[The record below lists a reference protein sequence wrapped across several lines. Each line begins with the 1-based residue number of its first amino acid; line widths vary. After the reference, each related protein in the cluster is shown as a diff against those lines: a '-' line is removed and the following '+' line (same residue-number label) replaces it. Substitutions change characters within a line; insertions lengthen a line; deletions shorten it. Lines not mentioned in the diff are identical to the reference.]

1 VIRKL
6 EAEGLMNRKYSFLSN
21 GDQPFLGE
29 EYIQNDLWYEV
40 FLSRDL
46 EQKMIVHADAFG
58 NVCGNCTIR
67 FENNDFPAV
76 QTGYIRS
83 IKGELRLCLY
93 GTAKNII
100 AEAHM
105 NVFDITAKNENSV
118 IIPPDEDDGEQLIEF
133 NYTLKLD
140 DENF

>member
-1 VIRKL
+1 
-6 EAEGLMNRKYSFLSN
+6 
-21 GDQPFLGE
+21 
-29 EYIQNDLWYEV
+29 
-40 FLSRDL
+40 
-46 EQKMIVHADAFG
+46 
-58 NVCGNCTIR
+58 
-67 FENNDFPAV
+67 
-76 QTGYIRS
+76 
-83 IKGELRLCLY
+83 LY